1 MDIGVLATGARAKS
15 GKRDA
20 KPRGSIA
27 LAMSATRQRE
37 PVSTS
42 PPDVDARL
50 DEALQMTFPASD
62 PISVS
67 AQR

>member
-1 MDIGVLATGARAKS
+1 MNVREQDVKVAVPLTAALDATSPAA
-15 GKRDA
+15 
-20 KPRGSIA
+20 A
-27 LAMSATRQRE
+27 LPSATNVE
-37 PVSTS
+37 
-42 PPDVDARL
+42 ARL